1 MIGDTVKNIVVT
13 GAAGFV
19 GSHLVDRLVAQ
30 GAHVLAVDNL
40 LTGKL
45 ANLEDAI
52 AGGRCTYIFADV
64 SDGAAV
70 QRLILE
76 AANTVDEI
84 YHLASPASPEAYGA
98 YPWQTLCVNSIG
110 TMAMLDLAAT
120 TGARM
125 LYSSTSEIYGDPLEH
140 PQRETYFGNVN
151 PIGPRACYDE
161 GKRFG
166 EAAVSVARA
175 TRGIDARLVRIFNC
189 YGPRMDV
196 ADGRLIPALFS
207 AASAGAPF
215 PMHGDGTQTRSLT
228 YVDDLV
234 DGLITVLRAPM
245 PEFTPVNLGAEDE
258 RTVAEIAH
266 AVARIAGVAYEI
278 EWHAGRPED
287 PRRRKPV
294 IDVARSLGWSPTTPL
309 ETGLTQTYAWYTGQL
324 AQENAA

>member
-1 MIGDTVKNIVVT
+1 VNIVVS

-19 GSHLVDRLVAQ
+19 GSHLVDRLVAE
-30 GAHVLAVDNL
+30 GEHVVAVDNL

-45 ANLEDAI
+45 ANLEGAI
-52 AGGRCTYIFADV
+52 ARGRCTYVFADV
-64 SDGAAV
+64 SDGPAV

-76 AANTVDEI
+76 ATPRIDEI

-110 TMAMLDLAAT
+110 TMAMLDLAAE

-125 LYSSTSEIYGDPLEH
+125 LYTSTSEIYGDPLEH
-140 PQRETYFGNVN
+140 PQSEGYFGNVN

-175 TRGIDARLVRIFNC
+175 TRGTEARLARIFNC

-196 ADGRLIPALFS
+196 ADGRLIPALFG
-207 AASAGAPF
+207 AAVRGEPF
-215 PMHGDGTQTRSLT
+215 PLHGDGLQTRSLT

-234 DGLITVLRAPM
+234 DGLIRVLRRPM
-245 PEFTPVNLGAEDE
+245 QNFTPVNLGAEDE
-258 RTVAEIAH
+258 RTVADIARI
-266 AVARIAGVAYEI
+266 VARIAGVEYEVR
-278 EWHAGRPED
+278 ALDARPED

-294 IDVARSLGWSPTTPL
+294 IDIARTLGWSPVTPL
-309 ETGLTQTYAWYTGQL
+309 EVGLQQTYAWYTG
-324 AQENAA
+324 AVAGEHAA